1 MFHLADEDSRSAT
14 GNKTFGA
21 VAAADSPDDAAFFL
35 ELVQKVSGA
44 GGRRKW
50 GPWCSRALDD
60 GFCQGLPRE
69 PEGGDAFFLKLALHK
84 VMRDQVPLCDYTAI
98 TLAFLHHHL

>member
-35 ELVQKVSGA
+35 ELVHKVSGA
-44 GGRRKW
+44 GAIR
-50 GPWCSRALDD
+50 C
-60 GFCQGLPRE
+60 C
-69 PEGGDAFFLKLALHK
+69 LA
-84 VMRDQVPLCDYTAI
+84 PL
-98 TLAFLHHHL
+98 